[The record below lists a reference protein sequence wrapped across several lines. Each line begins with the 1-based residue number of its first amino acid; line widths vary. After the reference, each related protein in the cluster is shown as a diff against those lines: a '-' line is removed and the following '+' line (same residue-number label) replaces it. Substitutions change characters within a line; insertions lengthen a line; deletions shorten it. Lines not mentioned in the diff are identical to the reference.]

1 MSVDITVYGGAREIG
16 GNQILLRDGDTSVLL
31 DFGYRFS
38 ISNEYFFSD
47 FLKLRDSNGLN
58 DYFEMN
64 AIPPIP
70 EIYRTD
76 YLRHDGYN
84 GPIRPVDAVLISHAH
99 MDHTGQLNLLNEK
112 TPFYASDVTIEVMRR
127 MEEASNQM
135 HNIEDGE
142 KFRYYTNR
150 NGGLSRIEKNRSG
163 ERKRWEHRLTG
174 PPERI
179 GSLNVEMIRVDH
191 SLPGASAYIIRTSKG
206 TIAYTGDLRFHGKHP
221 EYTKNF
227 VERAASEDI
236 DLLITEGT
244 RVARKQDL
252 KKEEKRKK
260 EGIYDNTTPDDFE
273 TEGDIE
279 AGVGNYISGVGNGM
293 VIVNFPERDIDRL
306 MSFYRAAVDS
316 DRILAIS
323 PQQAMI
329 MSGLYE
335 KELLKRGTD
344 IANPLKDEYLRIFV
358 RRAGYGEVCDRNGS
372 AADTWQQDYA
382 SVGFRD
388 FIAEHQERIVCWKD
402 LRAEPEKYVLSLNN
416 YYITELIDLRPPEG
430 SLYIKSSTEPF
441 DKEMELDWEKMTRWL
456 DRFGLLKGMKT
467 AHVSGHASRD
477 EIKEMVE
484 AIGPRMVM
492 PVHTTDDGV
501 ETFNKWFDNVVEM
514 SYGSRYEMR

>member
-16 GNQILLRDGDTSVLL
+16 GNQILLRDGDTSVFL

-76 YLRHDGYN
+76 YLRHDGYA

-99 MDHTGQLNLLNEK
+99 MDHTGQLNLLNEE
-112 TPFYASDVTIEVMRR
+112 TPFYASDVTIEIMRQ
-127 MEEASNQM
+127 MEAASNQM

-142 KFRYYTNR
+142 KFGYYENSK
-150 NGGLSRIEKNRSG
+150 GKPSRIEKARSG
-163 ERKRWEHRLTG
+163 RPRWEHPLSSKPGGIG
-174 PPERI
+174 PLDI
-179 GSLNVEMIRVDH
+179 EMIRVDH
-191 SLPGASAYIIRTSKG
+191 SLPGAAAYIIRTSKG

-227 VERAASEDI
+227 VEKAASEGI

-252 KKEEKRKK
+252 QKEEERKK
-260 EGIYDNTTPDDFE
+260 EGDYNNLTPDDFE

-279 AGVGNYISGVGNGM
+279 AGVSGYIADVGKGM

-329 MSGLYE
+329 MTALYE
-335 KELLKRGTD
+335 KNLLERGKD
-344 IANPLKDEYLRIFV
+344 IANPLKDEHLRIFV

-382 SVGFRD
+382 SVGFKE
-388 FIAEHQERIVCWKD
+388 FIIEHQDRIVCWKD
-402 LRAEPEKYVLSLNN
+402 LRAEPERYVLSLNN

-441 DKEMELDWEKMTRWL
+441 DMDMELDWQKLTRWL
-456 DRFGLLKGMKT
+456 ARFNLLKGMKT

-477 EIKEMVE
+477 EIREMVE
-484 AIGPRMVM
+484 AIGPGMVM

-501 ETFNKWFDNVVEM
+501 ETFKNWFGNVVEM
-514 SYGSRYEMR
+514 SYGDRYEMR